1 MSRILNWATE
11 AEDKIGIQDNAILD
25 QWEVP
30 FGAWIDQ
37 MVDWIDANLA
47 WLLDA
52 IKWPFEFLLRNFV
65 DNFLIEWLP
74 WWGAVLIIFIIG
86 CLVRSVSVGVTAGLA
101 LGLCGLLG
109 ADYWIESIR
118 TIGMVLVAVVL
129 CALIGIP
136 LGILCGRVDSAWNAV
151 RPILDAMQ
159 VVHAFVYML
168 PIIFFFS
175 IGVVPATMVTMI
187 FAIPPLI
194 RLTNLGIRQV
204 PEDVV
209 EASRAYGATEMRVL
223 TDVQLPLARP
233 ALMTGLNQTLL
244 LSISMLG
251 IAAIMGAGGL
261 GRLVYKSVQNLS
273 VSQAASSGLALFIV
287 AVVLD
292 RLSQPED
299 SDTGNLYARIRKAWA
314 TRSNPEELLKEAEAS
329 AAKKTNEKK
338 KEEHKELTQQE
349 RIGYAAAGVA
359 GVVAFVST
367 FLTWGKDSGLLSGHS
382 RNTDLDL
389 TGQSFTGLQASGGS
403 WAGYVVFGL
412 SFFLILAVAT
422 SFRKAGSGNRWFSPD
437 GVVVGSVAM
446 LIVSLTYLLVNT
458 AQGTVS
464 YSHGIGIYLALASSI
479 VAVLGSI
486 YALWT
491 APYSALRPLPLT
503 VSWSR
508 IITVVTAVLFIY
520 IGSIAGWTFDERGSG
535 QLTPAQ
541 EEEVAALKA
550 ECDADASTCP
560 LNTLAI
566 GSIFN
571 DARLSN
577 KVIHDGYTEE
587 GGGLGY
593 LSIIG
598 IAVAAL
604 FVIPAAGLLRKE
616 EHYRWRWSTLAAG
629 VGLGVSLIGLVWIA
643 SLLRVSETLI
653 VTGNGAFLVL
663 VAGYIVFS
671 SSKKLLDEFRRE
683 MDYDDSDALEAGNS
697 SAEEEADQAALAES

>member
-1 MSRILNWATE
+1 MSRIAGWFTE
-11 AEDKIGIQDNAILD
+11 EDKIGIQDNAILD

-37 MVDWIDANLA
+37 MVDWIDANLV

-74 WWGAVLIIFIIG
+74 WWGAVVLIFIIG
-86 CLVRSVSVGVTAGLA
+86 CLVRTIPVGVTAGLA
-101 LGLCGLLG
+101 LALCGLLG
-109 ADYWIESIR
+109 ADYWVESIR

-129 CALIGIP
+129 CAIIGVP
-136 LGILCGRVDSAWNAV
+136 LGILCGRVDSVWNAV
-151 RPILDAMQ
+151 RPVLDAMQ

-209 EASRAYGATEMRVL
+209 EASRAYGATEIRVL

-233 ALMTGLNQTLL
+233 ALMAGLNQTLL

-299 SDTGNLYARIRKAWA
+299 SDGGNLFSRIRRAWA

-329 AAKKTNEKK
+329 AAKKTVEK
-338 KEEHKELTQQE
+338 KEEHKQLTPQE
-349 RIGYAAAGVA
+349 RVGYVA
-359 GVVAFVST
+359 VAVGGVVAFIST
-367 FLTWGKDSGLLSGHS
+367 FLTWGKDSGLFSGHS
-382 RNTDLDL
+382 RSTDLDL
-389 TGQSFTGLQASGGS
+389 AGQSFTGLQASGGS
-403 WAGYVVFGL
+403 WVGYAVLGISIFLVMAAL
-412 SFFLILAVAT
+412 SSL
-422 SFRKAGSGNRWFSPD
+422 RKAGSGNRWFSPD
-437 GVVVGSVAM
+437 GVVIGAIAM
-446 LIVSLTYLLVNT
+446 LIVSLSYLLLNS

-464 YSHGIGIYLALASSI
+464 YSHGIGIYLALAASI
-479 VAVLGSI
+479 LTVLGAI
-486 YALWT
+486 YAMWT

-503 VSWSR
+503 VNWSR
-508 IITVVTAVLFIY
+508 VVTVGTAVLVVY
-520 IGSIAGWTFDERGSG
+520 VGTIAGWTFDERASG
-535 QLTPAQ
+535 ELSPAQ
-541 EEEVAALKA
+541 EAEVEMLREEC
-550 ECDADASTCP
+550 ETDPSTCP
-560 LNTLAI
+560 LNTLEI
-566 GSIFN
+566 GTIYN
-571 DARLSN
+571 AARLSS
-577 KVIHDGYTEE
+577 KIIHDGYTEE

-598 IAVAAL
+598 IAVAGLCA
-604 FVIPAAGLLRKE
+604 IPAVGLIRKE
-616 EHYRWRWSTLAAG
+616 EHYRWRWSSMVAG
-629 VGLGVSLIGLVWIA
+629 VGLGVSLVGLAWIA

-653 VTGNGAFLVL
+653 VSGNGAFLVL
-663 VAGYIVFS
+663 CAGYIVFS
-671 SSKKLLDEFRRE
+671 SSKKLLSEFRRE
-683 MDYDDSDALEAGNS
+683 MDYDDSLVNT
-697 SAEEEADQAALAES
+697 

>member
-11 AEDKIGIQDNAILD
+11 EDKIGIRDNEILD

-37 MVDWIDANLA
+37 MVDWVDANLV

-74 WWGAVLIIFIIG
+74 WWGAVLLIFVIG
-86 CLVRSVSVGVTAGLA
+86 CLVRSISVGVTAGLA
-101 LGLCGLLG
+101 LALCGLLG
-109 ADYWIESIR
+109 ADYWVESIR

-209 EASRAYGATEMRVL
+209 EASRAYGATELRVL

-233 ALMTGLNQTLL
+233 ALMAGLNQTLL

-292 RLSQPED
+292 RLSQPEE
-299 SDTGNLYARIRKAWA
+299 SDTGNLFSRIRKAWA
-314 TRSNPEELLKEAEAS
+314 TRSTPEDLLKEVQES
-329 AAKKTNEKK
+329 AAEKPSEK
-338 KEEHKELTQQE
+338 KEEHKQLTPQE
-349 RIGYAAAGVA
+349 RIGYAAAGVG
-359 GVVAFVST
+359 GVVALIST

-382 RNTDLDL
+382 RSTDLDL
-389 TGQSFTGLQASGGS
+389 AGQSFTGLQASGGS
-403 WAGYVVFGL
+403 WAGYVIFGL
-412 SFFLILAVAT
+412 SVFLILAAVS

-437 GVVVGSVAM
+437 GVVIASIAM
-446 LIVSLTYLLVNT
+446 LIVTLTYLLVNN
-458 AQGTVS
+458 AVGTVS

-479 VAVLGSI
+479 VMVLGGI

-491 APYSALRPLPLT
+491 APYSALRPLPIT

-508 IITVVTAVLFIY
+508 ILTAVMAVLFIY
-520 IGSIAGWTFDERGSG
+520 VGSIAGWTFDERGSG
-535 QLTPAQ
+535 ELSPAQ

-560 LNTLAI
+560 LNTLGI
-566 GSIFN
+566 GSIYN

-598 IAVAAL
+598 IAAAAL
-604 FVIPAAGLLRKE
+604 FVLPAAGLLRKE
-616 EHYRWRWSTLAAG
+616 EHYRWRWASLAAG
-629 VGLGVSLIGLVWIA
+629 TGLGVSLIGLVWIA

-663 VAGYIVFS
+663 TAGYILFS

-683 MDYDDSDALEAGNS
+683 MDYDDSAAGIEQNETDQVALSET
-697 SAEEEADQAALAES
+697 

>member
-11 AEDKIGIQDNAILD
+11 EDKIGIRDNEILD

-37 MVDWIDANLA
+37 MVDWVDANLV

-74 WWGAVLIIFIIG
+74 WWGAVLLIFVIG
-86 CLVRSVSVGVTAGLA
+86 CLVRSISVGVTAGLA
-101 LGLCGLLG
+101 LALCGLLG
-109 ADYWIESIR
+109 ADYWVESIR

-209 EASRAYGATEMRVL
+209 EASRAYGATELRVL

-233 ALMTGLNQTLL
+233 ALMAGLNQTLL

-292 RLSQPED
+292 RLSQPEE
-299 SDTGNLYARIRKAWA
+299 SDTGNLFSRIRKAWA
-314 TRSNPEELLKEAEAS
+314 TRSTPEDLLKEVQES
-329 AAKKTNEKK
+329 AAEKPSEK
-338 KEEHKELTQQE
+338 KEEHKQLTLQE
-349 RIGYAAAGVA
+349 RIGYAAAGVG
-359 GVVAFVST
+359 GVVALIST

-382 RNTDLDL
+382 RSTDLDL
-389 TGQSFTGLQASGGS
+389 AGQSFTGLQASGGS

-412 SFFLILAVAT
+412 SVFLILAAVS

-437 GVVVGSVAM
+437 GVVIASIAM
-446 LIVSLTYLLVNT
+446 LIVTLTYLLVNN
-458 AQGTVS
+458 AAGTVS

-479 VAVLGSI
+479 VMVLGGI

-491 APYSALRPLPLT
+491 APYSALRPLPIT

-508 IITVVTAVLFIY
+508 ILTAVMAVLFIY
-520 IGSIAGWTFDERGSG
+520 VGSIAGWTFDERGSG
-535 QLTPAQ
+535 ELSPAQ

-560 LNTLAI
+560 LNTLGI
-566 GSIFN
+566 GSIYN

-598 IAVAAL
+598 IAAAAL
-604 FVIPAAGLLRKE
+604 FVLPAAGLLRKE
-616 EHYRWRWSTLAAG
+616 EHYRWRWASLAAG
-629 VGLGVSLIGLVWIA
+629 TGLGVSLIGLVWIA

-663 VAGYIVFS
+663 TAGYILFS

-683 MDYDDSDALEAGNS
+683 MDYDDSAAGIEQNETDQVALSET
-697 SAEEEADQAALAES
+697 

>member
-1 MSRILNWATE
+1 MSRILNWVTE
-11 AEDKIGIQDNAILD
+11 EDKIGIQDNEILD

-37 MVDWIDANLA
+37 MVDWIDANLV

-74 WWGAVLIIFIIG
+74 WWGAVLLIFVIG
-86 CLVRSVSVGVTAGLA
+86 CLVRSISVGVTAGLA
-101 LGLCGLLG
+101 LALCGLLG
-109 ADYWIESIR
+109 ADYWVESIR

-209 EASRAYGATEMRVL
+209 EASRAYGATELRVL

-233 ALMTGLNQTLL
+233 ALMAGLNQTLL

-292 RLSQPED
+292 RLSQPEE
-299 SDTGNLYARIRKAWA
+299 SDTGNLFSRIRKAWA
-314 TRSNPEELLKEAEAS
+314 TRSTPEDLLKEVQES
-329 AAKKTNEKK
+329 AAEKPSEKK
-338 KEEHKELTQQE
+338 EDEYKQLTPQE
-349 RIGYAAAGVA
+349 RIGYAAAGV
-359 GVVAFVST
+359 GGIVALIST

-382 RNTDLDL
+382 RTTDLDL

-412 SFFLILAVAT
+412 SVFLILAAVS

-437 GVVVGSVAM
+437 GVVIASIAM
-446 LIVSLTYLLVNT
+446 LIVTLTYLLVNN
-458 AQGTVS
+458 AVGTVS

-479 VAVLGSI
+479 VMVLGGV

-491 APYSALRPLPLT
+491 APYSALRPLSLT

-508 IITVVTAVLFIY
+508 ILTAVTAVLFIY

-535 QLTPAQ
+535 QLSSAQ

-566 GSIFN
+566 GSIYN

-577 KVIHDGYTEE
+577 KIIRDGYTEE

-598 IAVAAL
+598 IAAAAL
-604 FVIPAAGLLRKE
+604 FVLPAAGLFRKE
-616 EHYRWRWSTLAAG
+616 EHYRWRWTTLAAG
-629 VGLGVSLIGLVWIA
+629 TGLGVSLIGLVWIA

-663 VAGYIVFS
+663 TAGYILFS

-683 MDYDDSDALEAGNS
+683 MDYDDSAAAG
-697 SAEEEADQAALAES
+697 AESEADQVALSET

>member
-1 MSRILNWATE
+1 MSRISSWATE

-109 ADYWIESIR
+109 ADYWVESIR

-209 EASRAYGATEMRVL
+209 EASRAYGATELRVL

-233 ALMTGLNQTLL
+233 ALMAGLNQTLL

-299 SDTGNLYARIRKAWA
+299 SDTGNLFARIRKAWA
-314 TRSNPEELLKEAEAS
+314 TRSNPEDLLKEAEAS
-329 AAKKTNEKK
+329 AAKKTHEK
-338 KEEHKELTQQE
+338 KEEHKELTQPE
-349 RIGYAAAGVA
+349 RIGYAAAGIA

-367 FLTWGKDSGLLSGHS
+367 FLTWGKDSGLLSGHA

-389 TGQSFTGLQASGGS
+389 AGQSFTGLQASGGS

-412 SFFLILAVAT
+412 SVFLVLAAIA

-437 GVVVGSVAM
+437 GVTVSSVAM
-446 LIVSLTYLLVNT
+446 LVVSLTYLLVNT

-508 IITVVTAVLFIY
+508 ILTVVTAVLFIY
-520 IGSIAGWTFDERGSG
+520 VGSIAGWTFDERGSG
-535 QLTPAQ
+535 QLSAAQ

-566 GSIFN
+566 GSIYN

-577 KVIHDGYTEE
+577 KIIHDGYTEE

-616 EHYRWRWSTLAAG
+616 EHYRWRWSTLTAG
-629 VGLGVSLIGLVWIA
+629 MGLGVSLIGLVWIA

-663 VAGYIVFS
+663 TAGYIVFS
-671 SSKKLLDEFRRE
+671 SSKKLLTEFRRE
-683 MDYDDSDALEAGNS
+683 MDYDDSAALETENNS
-697 SAEEEADQAALAES
+697 DQEVDQAALAES